1 MLYFYSSK
9 FYYMNGFFRLLVISV
24 FLLSFSSCHV
34 GRFFYYNFADIKD
47 YKKFPNQEIN
57 RDSISYRKLPARNEN
72 AQQQLSQSFRKIDNL
87 QFAEF
92 LEEHKTVAFIM
103 LQGDSMIYEAYFDG
117 YDAAAVIPVFSV
129 AKSYVSALVGIA
141 IEKGYFSSI
150 EDSVTLYIPE
160 LQGKGLEKISL
171 KDLLEMRSGLDYQE
185 KYTSP
190 FADMAKYYY
199 GKNLRKYVTQLKI
212 VENPGQ
218 RYEYQSVNTLL
229 LGLALENATGQNPAT
244 LLQDWIWQKAGM
256 QYDASWSFDS
266 KKQQTIKAFCCIN
279 LRATDLARFGL
290 LYKDDGK
297 WRGNSVIPEDW
308 IRKSLEINNNSLD
321 SGGYPYTM
329 HWRSLPDGS
338 FFAKGVLGQYLY
350 VDPKNDLV
358 IVRLGKSADKIDWVK
373 FFKEISKQLD

>member
-1 MLYFYSSK
+1 
-9 FYYMNGFFRLLVISV
+9 MNGFYRLLVISV
-24 FLLSFSSCHV
+24 FLLSFTSCHV

-47 YKKFPNQEIN
+47 YEKFPNEEIN
-57 RDSISYRKLPARNEN
+57 RDSTSYRKLPAIN
-72 AQQQLSQSFRKIDNL
+72 AFTQQHFIQLPGEVEIIPFT
-87 QFAEF
+87 EF
-92 LEEHKTVAFIM
+92 LEEHKTVAFLM

-141 IEKGYFSSI
+141 IDKGYFESI

-171 KDLLEMRSGLDYQE
+171 KDLMEMRSGLDYQE

-199 GKNLRKYVTQLKI
+199 GKNLRKYVTKLKTA
-212 VENPGQ
+212 ENPGE

-229 LGLALENATGQNPAT
+229 LGLALENATGQNPAI

-266 KKQQTIKAFCCIN
+266 KKHQTIKAFCCIN

-297 WRGNSVIPEDW
+297 WQGNSVIPEDW

-338 FFAKGVLGQYLY
+338 FFAKGVLGQYLF

-358 IVRLGKSADKIDWVK
+358 IVRLGKSADGIDWVEL
-373 FFKEISKQLD
+373 FRGISSQLE